1 MNSKTDVSY
10 AESSAY
16 GEIEPCK
23 IATANSGDGDQLAA
37 LGKKPVLKRNFNFIS
52 ILSLS
57 VTVLITWEA
66 SLVLF
71 SQGLENGGPSG
82 LVYTY
87 IIVWVGNLSTF
98 SAMCELVSMAPTAAG
113 QYHWVYMLAPKS
125 SRNLLSFITGWI
137 TAAGW
142 QGSVASASFI
152 CGSLAQGLAVLT
164 MPSYVPTRWQN
175 TLLSIGI
182 AAFCLFVALYLNFI
196 LPKIEV
202 CILVMHVTAFFGILA
217 TMVVMGEHGD
227 VTSVFATFAN
237 GGNWPSQG
245 VSVLVGMIG
254 NAFAFIGADASFHLA
269 EEIQKPS
276 IYIPRAMISGML
288 INGVLGLAMLIAVCF
303 SLVNLPDGPP
313 QFIFPMLDIFYAV
326 TKSVPAAAAMGSVI
340 ASMGIFALI
349 GLFVSASRVLWS
361 FARDHGVPGW
371 RTVSKVDPK
380 TQVPI
385 WACTITAIITSLL
398 TLINI
403 GSSVALNDVLSLSI
417 SSLYTSYLITL
428 SFFLYRRLT
437 GAIAEPDINEE
448 GGASPDNLVWGPW
461 RIGGLLGTVNNV
473 FACFYLSFVLFWSFW
488 PPATPV
494 VAETMNYSFMGLLA
508 VIGLSSAYYFATARK
523 QFSGPIVELDETSG

>member
-1 MNSKTDVSY
+1 MSSKAEIFYS
-10 AESSAY
+10 ESS
-16 GEIEPCK
+16 GEAEAEPYK
-23 IATANSGDGDQLAA
+23 ISTANSGDGDQLAK

-71 SQGLENGGPSG
+71 SQGLENGGPGG

-87 IIVWVGNLSTF
+87 IIIWVGNLSTF
-98 SAMCELVSMAPTAAG
+98 SALCELVSMAPTSAG
-113 QYHWVYMLAPKS
+113 QYHWVHMLAPKS

-142 QGSVASASFI
+142 QGSVASAAYL
-152 CGSLAQGLAVLT
+152 CGNLSQGLAVLT
-164 MPSYVPTRWQN
+164 VPSYVPTGWQN

-182 AAFCLFVALYLNFI
+182 AIFCLLVALYLNFL

-202 CILVMHVTAFFGILA
+202 CILVMHITAFVGILV
-217 TMVVMGEHGD
+217 TMVTMGEHGD
-227 VTSVFATFAN
+227 AHSVFATFNN
-237 GGNWPSQG
+237 GGNWPTQG
-245 VSVLVGMIG
+245 LSVLVGMIG
-254 NAFAFIGADASFHLA
+254 NAFAFIGADAAFHLA
-269 EEIQKPS
+269 EEIHKPS
-276 IYIPRAMISGML
+276 IYIPRAMVSGML

-313 QFIFPMLDIFYAV
+313 QFIFPMLDVFFAV

-340 ASMGIFALI
+340 ATMGIFALI

-371 RTVSKVDPK
+371 RSVSKVSTR

-385 WACTITAIITSLL
+385 WAVTITAIITSLL

-403 GSSVALNDVLSLSI
+403 GSEVALNDVLSLSI
-417 SSLYTSYLITL
+417 SCLYASYLITL
-428 SFFLYRRLT
+428 VFFLYRRLT
-437 GAIAEPDINEE
+437 GAIVEPYSDEQVD
-448 GGASPDNLVWGPW
+448 PDALVWGPW
-461 RIGGLLGTVNNV
+461 RIGGLLGTVNNI
-473 FACFYLSFVLFWSFW
+473 FACCYLAFVLFFSFW

-494 VAETMNYSFMGLLA
+494 KADTMNYSFMGTLA
-508 VIGLSSAYYFATARK
+508 VIGFSTIYYFATARK
-523 QFSGPIVELDETSG
+523 QFSGPIVEVHTASG